1 MKIAVVGS
9 GAMGQLFGARLARG
23 GNDVSFVDANPQVVE
38 RLNADGITLD
48 FGTGTTSV
56 VASATTAADARG
68 IVDLVMMFTK
78 GFHTE
83 AALESIGHL
92 VGKATFGLTLQN
104 GLGNDVVLEQQFGSE
119 RTLIGMTD
127 LPADLI
133 RPGLV
138 RTRREGKVAI
148 GGTRGAMVAQ
158 GVRETFSAA
167 GFTVA
172 ETTDVR
178 VPIWEKVAFNS
189 ALNTISAL
197 TRQTVGQIGTDGGTR
212 ALVENVVDEVVDV
225 AHAEG
230 VDIDN
235 DRIMSAVSS
244 AFAHHTDHKT
254 SMLGDIESGRRTEID
269 NIAGAVVQRGRDHH
283 VETPVLDVLC
293 TLVRSTQP
301 S

>member
-1 MKIAVVGS
+1 M
-9 GAMGQLFGARLARG
+9 
-23 GNDVSFVDANPQVVE
+23 
-38 RLNADGITLD
+38 
-48 FGTGTTSV
+48 
-56 VASATTAADARG
+56 
-68 IVDLVMMFTK
+68 
-78 GFHTE
+78 
-83 AALESIGHL
+83 
-92 VGKATFGLTLQN
+92 
-104 GLGNDVVLEQQFGSE
+104 
-119 RTLIGMTD
+119 
-127 LPADLI
+127 
-133 RPGLV
+133 
-138 RTRREGKVAI
+138 
-148 GGTRGAMVAQ
+148 
-158 GVRETFSAA
+158 RETFSAA